1 MANSQRLI
9 LRDVQS
15 IYRLLGECR
24 DLGADPVA
32 WQKHLYEGTASLIGA
47 QVATGGEILL
57 SPKGPEVVSCVDLG
71 WEGERE
77 RNRFLEFQSG
87 GEPAS
92 SEPFGKFVRELDQ
105 QSLATRCRQ
114 QVIDDREW
122 YGSEH
127 FNEYSKVSRIDAC
140 LVSLCMLPDLAENAV
155 SIMTFYR
162 PLGQRQFESRERRL
176 VRLLHDE
183 LHPLIGRQLASS
195 DEPSASRLAPRQR
208 EVLHHL
214 LNGDSEKQIARRLGL
229 TPQSLH
235 QYVKAVY
242 RHFDVHSRAELL
254 ARWIRVPSGETPQK
268 NGNGRIPPQ

>member
-15 IYRLLGECR
+15 IYQLLGECR

-57 SPKGPEVVSCVDLG
+57 SPKGPQVVSCVDLG

-77 RNRFLEFQSG
+77 RKRFLEFQSG

-92 SEPFGKFVRELDQ
+92 SEPFGKFVRELEQ
-105 QSLATRCRQ
+105 RSLATRCRQ

-140 LVSLCMLPDLAENAV
+140 LVSLCTLPDLAENAV

-183 LHPLIGRQLASS
+183 LHPLIGRQLASA

-254 ARWIRVPSGETPQK
+254 ARWIRVPPGETPQK
-268 NGNGRIPPQ
+268 NDDGRIAPQ